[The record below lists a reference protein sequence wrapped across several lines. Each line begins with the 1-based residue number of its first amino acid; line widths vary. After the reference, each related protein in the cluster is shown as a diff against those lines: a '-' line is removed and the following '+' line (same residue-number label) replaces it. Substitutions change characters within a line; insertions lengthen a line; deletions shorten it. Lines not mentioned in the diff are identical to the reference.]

1 MMGLKEPE
9 VLVYTAALGQTGN
22 LLDYWDMD
30 GAPGQGVCIHMLLLV
45 NMLQSS
51 VYRSLRFS
59 MTNHD

>member
-1 MMGLKEPE
+1 MMGFKEPE